1 MVNLGNQSLSESLQ
15 TCVFA
20 ARRPWEETLC
30 NASVSFQQDPVF
42 HETAGVSM
50 SRTMSLLYVALF
62 VIALLCKSSFSLN
75 LTCGDALCV
84 REKLNA
90 SDFQNEDPY
99 LPYSEVSRGINK
111 HTRSKMRKMII
122 ICLKQTKKTRSSWHE
137 HELGT
142 DSV

>member
-1 MVNLGNQSLSESLQ
+1 MMVNLGNQSLSESLQ

-20 ARRPWEETLC
+20 ARRPWEEILC
-30 NASVSFQQDPVF
+30 NASVSVQQDPVF

-90 SDFQNEDPY
+90 SDFQNEDLTTKRSPY
-99 LPYSEVSRGINK
+99 HIR
-111 HTRSKMRKMII
+111 RSVGKLTSTQDPRCAK
-122 ICLKQTKKTRSSWHE
+122 
-137 HELGT
+137 
-142 DSV
+142 

>member
-1 MVNLGNQSLSESLQ
+1 MMVNLGNQSLSESLQ

-20 ARRPWEETLC
+20 ARWPWEEILC
-30 NASVSFQQDPVF
+30 NASVSVQQDPVF

-90 SDFQNEDPY
+90 SDFQNEDLTTKRSPY
-99 LPYSEVSRGINK
+99 HIR
-111 HTRSKMRKMII
+111 RSVGKLTSTQDPRCAK
-122 ICLKQTKKTRSSWHE
+122 
-137 HELGT
+137 
-142 DSV
+142 